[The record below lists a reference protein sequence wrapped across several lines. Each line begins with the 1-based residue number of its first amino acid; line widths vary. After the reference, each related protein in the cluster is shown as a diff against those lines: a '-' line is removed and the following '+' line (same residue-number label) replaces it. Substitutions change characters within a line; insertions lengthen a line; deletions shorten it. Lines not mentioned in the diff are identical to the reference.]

1 MNLKV
6 AVYSALPA
14 LMRKGLTKHYITL
27 REKRERRFAEQN
39 PAASVA
45 VDVDSGSGDDLKVI
59 YVSGFPRSGT
69 TLLKYFFGSG
79 EGFLQTPFDP
89 SGFQKAWLESQQAS
103 DVVLVDKSN
112 HYIYSAENIFRA
124 CGRRAA
130 LVSTV
135 RDPRDCIASFLH
147 YHENREVP
155 RDMKF
160 WDYWAR
166 QHARFFEFAQQS
178 EYGDRIVVLRYEDL
192 VREPEL
198 SKAFFLEALGQ
209 QCDLD
214 EIDASYTNQNPGE
227 GWDDSVHERSQV
239 STFALS
245 KWRQVENPDR
255 LLQELFDGWKNHEE
269 ASRLMNLLGYTD
281 EGFGELKLA
290 PVNFHFFRIDERDNQ
305 NG

>member
-1 MNLKV
+1 MDIKV

-14 LMRKGLTKHYITL
+14 LMRKGLTKHYIAL

-39 PAASVA
+39 PA
-45 VDVDSGSGDDLKVI
+45 VDVEAEVDSSDADELKVI
-59 YVSGFPRSGT
+59 YVTGFPRSGT
-69 TLLKYFFGSG
+69 TLLKYFFGTS

-124 CGRRAA
+124 CGRQAA

-166 QHARFFEFAQQS
+166 QHETFFKFAEQS
-178 EYGDRIVVLRYEDL
+178 GYGDRIVVLRYEDL

-198 SKAFFLEALGQ
+198 SKAFFLDALGRE
-209 QCDLD
+209 CDAAD
-214 EIDASYTNQNPGE
+214 IDASYSNQNPGE
-227 GWDDSVHERSQV
+227 GWNDSVHEHDRV

-245 KWRQVENPDR
+245 KWRQVENPKR
-255 LLQELFDGWKNHEE
+255 SLQ
-269 ASRLMNLLGYTD
+269 
-281 EGFGELKLA
+281 
-290 PVNFHFFRIDERDNQ
+290 
-305 NG
+305 